1 MIKDIY
7 EDFIRKSSDTEENN
21 TKTYVGKPAENLI
34 ESEEAF
40 KFTQTIWNNVQV
52 GQIIKV
58 NQNENFPCDLLLL
71 SSSLP
76 NGMCYVETK
85 NLDGETNLKHKKA
98 SKEITKLSE
107 DAGDV
112 SEDFKTKLIKTL
124 TGATIECENENE
136 SIYTF
141 SG

>member
-21 TKTYVGKPAENLI
+21 TKTYVGKLAENLI
-34 ESEEAF
+34 ESGEAS
-40 KFTQTIWNNVQV
+40 KFTKTIWNNVQV

-98 SKEITKLSE
+98 SKEITKLSD

-112 SEDFKTKLIKTL
+112 SEDFETKLIKTF
-124 TGATIECENENE
+124 TGTTIECENENE

>member
-1 MIKDIY
+1 M
-7 EDFIRKSSDTEENN
+7 
-21 TKTYVGKPAENLI
+21 
-34 ESEEAF
+34 
-40 KFTQTIWNNVQV
+40 
-52 GQIIKV
+52 
-58 NQNENFPCDLLLL
+58 

-98 SKEITKLSE
+98 SKEISKLSDNVQNTE
-107 DAGDV
+107 DDY
-112 SEDFKTKLIKTL
+112 ETKLIKTF
-124 TGATIECENENE
+124 TSTTIECEKENE